1 MTISLLLW
9 ALLVPLIVALG
20 VLLWLTEDRKA
31 RARRWRAQCLT
42 QTVIAYRLGV
52 SRTTVRRWLEVAR

>member
-1 MTISLLLW
+1 MTISLLPW

-20 VLLWLTEDRKA
+20 VLLWLTEDRKS
-31 RARRWRAQCLT
+31 RARRWRAQGLT

>member
-9 ALLVPLIVALG
+9 ALLVPLIVTLG

-31 RARRWRAQCLT
+31 RARRWRAQGLARG
-42 QTVIAYRLGV
+42 VIARRLGV